1 LQVHGSDYGDTKA
14 INITSE
20 KVSKNISIHFK
31 FMPQMDIYFAGN
43 HATVP
48 YRLARLNPFKRRLN
62 SLNAKQSVAVRLAF
76 TV

>member
-31 FMPQMDIYFAGN
+31 FMPQMVIYFAGN

-48 YRLARLNPFKRRLN
+48 YRLARLNG
-62 SLNAKQSVAVRLAF
+62 V
-76 TV
+76 

>member
-31 FMPQMDIYFAGN
+31 FMPQMVIYFAEN

-48 YRLARLNPFKRRLN
+48 CRLARLNPFKRRLN